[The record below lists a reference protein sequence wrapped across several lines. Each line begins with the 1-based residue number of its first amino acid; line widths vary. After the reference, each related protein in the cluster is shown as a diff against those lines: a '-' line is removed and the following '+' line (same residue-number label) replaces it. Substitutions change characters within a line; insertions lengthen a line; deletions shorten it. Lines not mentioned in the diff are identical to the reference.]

1 MIHKILVVDDDY
13 LIRKWLCLLLQKS
26 TNSQAE
32 ILQAENGKKALN
44 LLHSTKV
51 DLVITDIKMPI
62 LNGVELIQQIRKM
75 EWQPQIVALSSYDDY
90 GYVRAALKEGVLDYL
105 LKGEIELQDIDTL
118 IEMAEREISRKD
130 SLESSKRDEKRNEF
144 RILGQFCE
152 YMDDP
157 SLDMAEFIAQ
167 IYDKKLIFPIES
179 IAFCIFN
186 PTRFQFSSVDILSL
200 VRSSFKRYH
209 IDCSVLSYRS
219 GVFFLLYYRQTEAE
233 GEKFSTELLRQMGN
247 ELENKIDC
255 KIAGINQRSIYH
267 PDQVR
272 ATFERQLS
280 IVLRIRFYQL
290 KQTPALLSNDQE
302 VEFITEHK
310 KNIFNA
316 IQKKQHQCTKGYIE
330 TFLAQSKVYAV
341 DPDLLINSCIAICY
355 RLSTYVQDFISASC
369 IPMVENSV
377 FKLQRAQTMDE
388 AADIMAAL
396 LETIQDLSTQ
406 YHKYSPAIE
415 KSLDY
420 ILEHYAEKLSLE
432 QISKYVYLNKSYFSE
447 LFKKETG
454 INFNDYINQVRIQKA
469 CELLSG
475 KHYNLSQIAQN
486 VGFSDQNYFSKIF
499 KRIIGVSPKSYQKG
513 IRDDDK

>member
-1 MIHKILVVDDDY
+1 
-13 LIRKWLCLLLQKS
+13 
-26 TNSQAE
+26 
-32 ILQAENGKKALN
+32 
-44 LLHSTKV
+44 
-51 DLVITDIKMPI
+51 
-62 LNGVELIQQIRKM
+62 
-75 EWQPQIVALSSYDDY
+75 
-90 GYVRAALKEGVLDYL
+90 
-105 LKGEIELQDIDTL
+105 
-118 IEMAEREISRKD
+118 
-130 SLESSKRDEKRNEF
+130 
-144 RILGQFCE
+144 
-152 YMDDP
+152 
-157 SLDMAEFIAQ
+157 
-167 IYDKKLIFPIES
+167 
-179 IAFCIFN
+179 
-186 PTRFQFSSVDILSL
+186 
-200 VRSSFKRYH
+200 
-209 IDCSVLSYRS
+209 
-219 GVFFLLYYRQTEAE
+219 
-233 GEKFSTELLRQMGN
+233 MGN

-302 VEFITEHK
+302 VEFITEYK

-355 RLSTYVQDFISASC
+355 RLSTYVQDFISDSC

-432 QISKYVYLNKSYFSE
+432 QISKYVILNSIIKYL
-447 LFKKETG
+447 L
-454 INFNDYINQVRIQKA
+454 R
-469 CELLSG
+469 
-475 KHYNLSQIAQN
+475 
-486 VGFSDQNYFSKIF
+486 
-499 KRIIGVSPKSYQKG
+499 
-513 IRDDDK
+513 